1 MINKLPKHLVEEEF
15 DTVKSAVL
23 RFDRLNKTQILQL
36 IHKRKR
42 QLYDFVLSKKHYKF
56 ITLKASELPLKYSML
71 EHPLRPSAS
80 YFKVLF
86 NSETNKKYLESF
98 DLFNTLLQAATICVK
113 AMKDENELLRTFA
126 TTHLKCLTKDL
137 YKEAKISVYSYDK
150 EKFLHNT
157 TPVFFDLPK
166 VIQEDITKIEILEMK
181 NYLNMLLEKGG
192 KVS

>member
-1 MINKLPKHLVEEEF
+1 MINKLQLHLVEDEF
-15 DTVKSAVL
+15 DSVKSAVL
-23 RFDRLNKTQILQL
+23 RFDKLNKTQILQL

-42 QLYDFVLSKKHYKF
+42 QLYEFVCSKKHYKF

-113 AMKDENELLRTFA
+113 AMKDENDLLKTFA
-126 TTHLKCLTKDL
+126 TPHLKCLTKDL
-137 YKEAKISVYSYDK
+137 YKEAKISVYSCEH
-150 EKFLHNT
+150 EKMLHKV
-157 TPVFFDLPK
+157 TPVFYDLPK
-166 VIQEDITKIEILEMK
+166 VIQDDITKIEIMEMK
-181 NYLNMLLEKGG
+181 NYLDKLLERR
-192 KVS
+192 